1 MMLALLLAAEEPPAA
16 AASAPTEALKQVVVD
31 AIRNCGK
38 SQGDEIVV
46 CSRDR
51 GLAESYRLPKIQPR
65 LAEAGKTGGKLEALA
80 GAGAAGQGTCTAT
93 GGAGTTGCSLAQ
105 ANAWAE
111 WKKRQ
116 KAAGEGWFPW

>member
-1 MMLALLLAAEEPPAA
+1 MMLALLLLAVADPPAPTP
-16 AASAPTEALKQVVVD
+16 APTEALKQVVVD

-51 GLAESYRLPKIQPR
+51 GVAESYRLPKIQPR
-65 LAEAGKTGGKLEALA
+65 LAESAHTGGKLEALA
-80 GAGAAGQGTCTAT
+80 GAGAGGQGTCTAT
-93 GGAGTTGCSLAQ
+93 GAAGTTGCSLAQ
-105 ANAWAE
+105 ANAWGE

-116 KAAGEGWFPW
+116 KAAGEWFPW